1 MSEENKTIVRRYI
14 ETINKQDLEGLDEF
28 VALNAVYHNAPPGLA
43 SGIEGFRQ
51 LVSMYF
57 TAFPDLQI
65 TLQDMIAEGDKVV
78 SRFIGRGTHQGEFM
92 GIAPTGKRVEATA
105 ISIMRLEGGKLAEEW
120 EQVDMISMLQQL
132 GAIPTPGS

>member
-1 MSEENKTIVRRYI
+1 
-14 ETINKQDLEGLDEF
+14 
-28 VALNAVYHNAPPGLA
+28 
-43 SGIEGFRQ
+43 
-51 LVSMYF
+51 MYF

-65 TLQDMIAEGDKVV
+65 TLEDMIAEGDKVV
-78 SRFIGRGTHQGEFM
+78 SRFMGRGTHQGEFM

-105 ISIMRLEGGKLAEEW
+105 ISIMGLEGGKLAEEW